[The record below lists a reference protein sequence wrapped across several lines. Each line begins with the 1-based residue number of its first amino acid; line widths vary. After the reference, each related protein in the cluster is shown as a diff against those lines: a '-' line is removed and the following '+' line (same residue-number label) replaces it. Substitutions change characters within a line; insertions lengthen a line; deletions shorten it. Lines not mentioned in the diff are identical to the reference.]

1 MQHMEQILGRLLPFL
16 SVVLGFLIKNWH
28 SLRQRITVGAAHNWP
43 ALSAKIEVVTAVEQL
58 REGQQSGQ
66 TTGYLATLTY
76 FYRNPDLQMGEYTR
90 VFPLRTAAQSWAEQF
105 KNRQVVVHVNP
116 KNPAASVLLDADLE
130 GITSSAVPS
139 LDEALRMEK
148 LPRLKPFDIILSGA
162 SEIIAY
168 AGLALS
174 ATGLAL
180 SIRNG
185 SVHWPLWVFW
195 TGGAMIAFNLAS
207 GLIISFRTAGSR
219 SFGAFR
225 KVSLLWCPA
234 WMRWGVKTSSALLA
248 VLWFIWAIS
257 SELPAPVQGTL
268 ARIVPHSLW
277 LIACWGFLSEAAF
290 HTAIL
295 RSQELI
301 GPEIND
307 YPTASAK
314 ESTGD

>member
-1 MQHMEQILGRLLPFL
+1 MQHLGHTLDRLFPLLP
-16 SVVLGFLIKNWH
+16 VAMGFLITKWRN
-28 SLRQRITVGAAHNWP
+28 LRQRAVVGAAHNWP

-58 REGQQSGQ
+58 RESRHGDQ
-66 TTGYLATLTY
+66 TAGYLATLTY

-90 VFPLRTAAQSWAEQF
+90 VFPLRTAAQSWAAQF

-116 KNPAASVLLDADLE
+116 KDPAASVLLDADLE
-130 GITSSAVPS
+130 GITSCAVPS

-148 LPRLKPFDIILSGA
+148 LPRLKPIDVILSGA

-185 SVHWPLWVFW
+185 SIHWPIWLFW

-225 KVSLLWCPA
+225 KVSLHWCPA

-257 SELPAPVQGTL
+257 SELPTPVQGAL

-295 RSQELI
+295 RSQEFI
-301 GPEIND
+301 GPAIND
-307 YPTASAK
+307 YPTASAN